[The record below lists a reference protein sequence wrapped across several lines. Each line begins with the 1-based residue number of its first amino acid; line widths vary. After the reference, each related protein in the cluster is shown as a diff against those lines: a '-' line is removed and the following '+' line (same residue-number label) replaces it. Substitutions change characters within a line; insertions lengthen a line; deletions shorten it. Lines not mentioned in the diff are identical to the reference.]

1 MLQLWAAVVRL
12 TGVSSRERREGE
24 RSPEEGEEGAL
35 QAKAEKVEDNLQ
47 AKVEEKGE
55 AEVWYEVRKQVW
67 FAENCSQDPVE
78 EEALESKPWRVE
90 ENLQAKVEEKG
101 EAEVWYEVRKQ
112 AWFAENCSQEA
123 LERKP
128 WRVEEEEDF
137 QTLKFIFT
145 EHVEKKMAGRQVV
158 FVERNLEG
166 KQRKKKK
173 NKQKQRKRKQQLKQ
187 LKQDLQVEEMA
198 CYQELLEYLTT
209 LRSER
214 GGGSKGEASEG
225 EGADSKGEGE
235 ASNGEGSAGEGSEGE
250 GEGSKGEGSA
260 GERFLQKLWEYRATL
275 KLKGGGGSEGEG
287 SADKGPE
294 GEGESP
300 NGEDSEGEG
309 EKSEGEGEASNGEAS
324 ASKAS
329 EGEGEGSK
337 GEVSAGKGSE
347 GEGEGSKGEGSKGE
361 GSKGAEVKVKQEKG
375 LKVEPLTPVKEEAP
389 TPVKAESGSGRRK
402 QMRLGSFFSLSS
414 KEELEEGEEEKGP
427 CVKLEFAEVESPPKK
442 KPKHSYTIEDFKE
455 WGKTGG
461 KTLKR
466 QKNPEDPEG
475 GKKKKRSKTGGR
487 FQPGMKERLLMIG
500 DMKKKLGKLKKGR
513 VKHEEPSLEWFRE
526 AAEEM
531 FQKKCDAATLRGIWR
546 SEEEALQWQRAHA
559 KRGHCSRSSRHGGS
573 SGAKKH
579 TKHARGPLEDE
590 KETLEANIKLEEEH
604 YGHELC
610 PEDIVDMW
618 KEVIA
623 ASLLDLR
630 LKERTGTI
638 LEEEARKK
646 VLVEKRYQVLCNK
659 DRKWQVKDDVMNMLQ
674 RKELTVARKTA
685 LSAGEEKHRMKLTWM
700 DFDEAWDIACF
711 RPDELETRVTDREEF
726 LEHREDWRATPCNYI
741 AYTYFLGGPS
751 PWRPHPP
758 GEIQAFSQYPREYLG
773 FGGGEG

>member
-1 MLQLWAAVVRL
+1 M
-12 TGVSSRERREGE
+12 
-24 RSPEEGEEGAL
+24 

-225 EGADSKGEGE
+225 EGADSK
-235 ASNGEGSAGEGSEGE
+235 
-250 GEGSKGEGSA
+250 
-260 GERFLQKLWEYRATL
+260 
-275 KLKGGGGSEGEG
+275 
-287 SADKGPE
+287 
-294 GEGESP
+294 
-300 NGEDSEGEG
+300 
-309 EKSEGEGEASNGEAS
+309 GEGEASNGEAS